1 MSMTDPVTKE
11 VTITHETQSVT
22 VSENSEFADVLYQR
36 EIKDTKTG
44 ELIVRDVVRMQVPV
58 YQAKS
63 SIDDAIAKAAKAGG
77 TDG

>member
-11 VTITHETQSVT
+11 VTITHATESVT

-44 ELIVRDVVRMQVPV
+44 ELIVRDVVRVQVPV
-58 YQAKS
+58 YEAQP
-63 SIDDAIAKAAKAGG
+63 SIDDAIAKAAKAGE